1 VYLRHHTIE
10 RRPYRAAIDP
20 GRGDR
25 DIRIGRPDPNPR
37 QRQFQVAHRS
47 QLRELFVRL
56 ACLPRLFKTG
66 PGFFEAGPLDS
77 TAKRDQRIPRLEG
90 IAFVDMQAIDPTSH
104 LYGKPC
110 LA

>member
-1 VYLRHHTIE
+1 
-10 RRPYRAAIDP
+10 
-20 GRGDR
+20 
-25 DIRIGRPDPNPR
+25 
-37 QRQFQVAHRS
+37 
-47 QLRELFVRL
+47 
-56 ACLPRLFKTG
+56 LPRLFKTG